1 MRRILYAMAVFLRM
15 DKLHKAML
23 DAVIETRVKNA
34 LQTSDK
40 LRKEQDRLREKEFR
54 KQMEDLQNNH
64 NSSFENYKLETENLI
79 RIFKNQILVEKKEV
93 LKEREVVKEMQR
105 QAMIRENRFQHYILR
120 FKEILFVN
128 KKVVESIQ
136 SLVKVESNIED
147 LLYEIDNYDE
157 SKFIKKPE
165 MILDTE
171 FLNELHKKEEEIRDN
186 ILKFQKKV
194 ENS

>member
-1 MRRILYAMAVFLRM
+1 MKRILYAMAVFLRL

-23 DAVIETRVKNA
+23 DSVIETRVKNA

-54 KQMEDLQNNH
+54 KQLEDLQNNH

-79 RIFKNQILVEKKEV
+79 RIFKIQILVEKKEV

-171 FLNELHKKEEEIRDN
+171 FLKELHKKEEEIRDN